1 MRLQWIRAAAF
12 ATGGFARTLL
22 RIARQVFHETIGAM
36 FLFFAVLGGVAA
48 WREWQ
53 KGSAQ
58 WLVALSLGFALM
70 MAAFAV
76 ASFRSARYRE
86 SKR

>member
-1 MRLQWIRAAAF
+1 MRMQWIGPLAA

-22 RIARQVFHETIGAM
+22 RIARQVFHETAGAM
-36 FLFFAVLGGVAA
+36 FFFFAVLGGVAA

-58 WLVALSLGFALM
+58 WLVALSIGFALM

-76 ASFRSARYRE
+76 ASFRSARRV
-86 SKR
+86 R

>member
-1 MRLQWIRAAAF
+1 MRAQLLGALARAA
-12 ATGGFARTLL
+12 GGFLRTLL
-22 RIARQVFHETIGAM
+22 RVARQLFHETIGALF
-36 FLFFAVLGGVAA
+36 FLFAIVGATAA

-58 WLVALSLGFALM
+58 WLVGLAIGFTLM

-76 ASFRSARYRE
+76 ASFRSARRV
-86 SKR
+86 R

>member
-1 MRLQWIRAAAF
+1 MRAQVIVALVRAA
-12 ATGGFARTLL
+12 GGFARTLA
-22 RIARQVFHETIGAM
+22 RVVRQVFHEAVGALF
-36 FLFFAVLGGVAA
+36 FLFAVVGALAA

-58 WLVALSLGFALM
+58 WLVAVTIAFALM

-76 ASFRSARYRE
+76 ASFRSARRV
-86 SKR
+86 R

>member
-1 MRLQWIRAAAF
+1 MRAQLLGALARAAE
-12 ATGGFARTLL
+12 GFLRVLL
-22 RIARQVFHETIGAM
+22 RIARQLFHETTGALF
-36 FLFFAVLGGVAA
+36 FLFAIVGATAA

-58 WLVALSLGFALM
+58 WLVGLAIGFTLM

-76 ASFRSARYRE
+76 ASFRSARRV
-86 SKR
+86 R

>member
-1 MRLQWIRAAAF
+1 MALARAA
-12 ATGGFARTLL
+12 GGLARTLA
-22 RIARQVFHETIGAM
+22 RVVRQVWHETAGALF
-36 FLFFAVLGGVAA
+36 FLFAMVGAVAA

-58 WLVALSLGFALM
+58 WLVAVTIAFALM

-76 ASFRSARYRE
+76 ASFRSARRV
-86 SKR
+86 R

>member
-1 MRLQWIRAAAF
+1 MRPQWIRALAF
-12 ATGGFARTLL
+12 ASGGFARALQ

-36 FLFFAVLGGVAA
+36 FFFFAVVGGVAA

-58 WLVALSLGFALM
+58 WLVALSIGFALM

-76 ASFRSARYRE
+76 ASFRSAR
-86 SKR
+86 

>member
-1 MRLQWIRAAAF
+1 MRRHLGAALARAA
-12 ATGGFARTLL
+12 GSFARTAA
-22 RIARQVFHETIGAM
+22 RIARQLFHETTGALF
-36 FLFFAVLGGVAA
+36 FLFALVGAVAA

-58 WLVALSLGFALM
+58 WLVGVTIAFAVM

-76 ASFRSARYRE
+76 ASFRSARRI
-86 SKR
+86 R

>member
-1 MRLQWIRAAAF
+1 MRTQLIVALARAAGTF
-12 ATGGFARTLL
+12 L
-22 RIARQVFHETIGAM
+22 RSLVRVARQLFHETTGALF
-36 FLFFAVLGGVAA
+36 FLFAILGATAA

-58 WLVALSLGFALM
+58 WLVGAAIGFTLM

-76 ASFRSARYRE
+76 VSFRSARRV
-86 SKR
+86 R